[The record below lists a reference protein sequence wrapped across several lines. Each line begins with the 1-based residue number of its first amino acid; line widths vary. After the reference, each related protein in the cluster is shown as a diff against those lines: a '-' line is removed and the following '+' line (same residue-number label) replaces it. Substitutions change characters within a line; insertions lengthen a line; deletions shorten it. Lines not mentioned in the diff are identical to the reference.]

1 MSLDAASIPLA
12 GVAGVLSILS
22 PCVWPLVPVVMSSA
36 ATGGRS
42 GPWFLALGLSTA
54 FALAGTLLT
63 LVLLNLQLD
72 PEALRYIAAVL
83 LLLIAATL
91 LARSV
96 ADWVSFQ
103 LSRLT
108 SRFDGLGQ
116 AATTTPAGQF
126 GVGALLGLVWLPC
139 VGPTLGAAIAL
150 ASLGQQTGMAFV
162 IMFAFGIGTASA
174 LLAAGLLSNRLL
186 ARWRPATLSR
196 AGSAKKLLG
205 WTLLLLGVL
214 VLTGWDKVLETMAL
228 GILPDW
234 AISI

>member
-12 GVAGVLSILS
+12 GAAGVLSILS

-63 LVLLNLQLD
+63 LVLLNLHLD
-72 PEALRYIAAVL
+72 PEALRYVAAIL

-91 LARSV
+91 LVRPV
-96 ADWVSFQ
+96 ADWVSLQ

-108 SRFDGLGQ
+108 GRFDGLGQ
-116 AATTTPAGQF
+116 AATTTPVGQF